1 MAITKTNF
9 IEFTRC
15 RRYSALENLRQDKL
29 DSKMTIE
36 EYKKEEDDAERKDL
50 LGNMFEM
57 NEDGTDKDLTFKED
71 IQLNAMMS
79 YYKEVEIEA
88 ARVAKK
94 LFKGTFT
101 FSEQTYNQESFDFV
115 HNGIRYLCYID
126 IYNENDDEINIIEVK
141 ATTSKKY
148 LDDLQYGK
156 IRGEKYPLFV
166 KDYDGIYKLNKPS
179 PSEDEK
185 VIESYNKKYLK
196 LFDRYSDEGKYIL
209 DISVQR
215 YIIEHDL
222 KEHNINKKVNYYLA
236 VLNHNYIYD
245 GFRVGKKRVYR
256 EINGEEIVSFFD
268 MNDITKEYQSI
279 IEDMVNRL
287 EENIFNPDLSYC
299 GVGKYCSYKKTNQCK
314 YKDICFKNVPNYN
327 ASFNY
332 IGFSD
337 NIGFTSDKLN
347 KYDLI
352 NQGYYKLDDIPI
364 EWIKDKPNMM
374 IERDCYDNNKVYVD
388 KEKINSFLNSIEY
401 PIYHLDFES
410 LPCPMPRFR
419 GEKPY
424 TQSCFEFSL
433 HIERESGICDN
444 DKDNYVFLAETLEDE
459 REKMVLEL
467 VNRID
472 ITKGTMLAQ
481 NVTFE
486 RSRLKELADVFPQYR
501 NHLLKI
507 RENSTDLLYG
517 IKTQK
522 DLYLDLGYD
531 EERSKQVNFYHKNQS
546 GSYSIKKTLP
556 VLSDLTYA
564 NLEVKNGT
572 EALVTY
578 SLYDTMNEFDLNKA
592 KKALKVYCKQDTW
605 AMVVILESLR
615 KLSEWRNN

>member
-15 RRYSALENLRQDKL
+15 RRYSALENLRQEKL

-36 EYKKEEDDAERKDL
+36 EYKKEEENEEKREL
-50 LGNMFEM
+50 LSNMFEM
-57 NEDGTDKDLTFKED
+57 DSEDSDIDLTVKED
-71 IQLNAMMS
+71 IQLNAMMK

-88 ARVAKK
+88 ARIAKK

-115 HNGIRYLCYID
+115 HNGIRYLCYTD

-148 LDDLQYGK
+148 LEDLVYGASGK
-156 IRGEKYPLFV
+156 EKHPMFI
-166 KDYDGIYKLNKPS
+166 KDYDGIYKINRPNLG
-179 PSEDEK
+179 EGEK
-185 VIESYNKKYLK
+185 VVESYNKKYLK
-196 LFDRYSDEGKYIL
+196 MFDRFSDVGKYIL
-209 DISVQR
+209 DIAVQR
-215 YIIEHDL
+215 YIIENDL
-222 KEHNINKKVNYYLA
+222 RIHNVNKKVNYYLA

-245 GFRVGKKRVYR
+245 GYKVGKKRIYK
-256 EINGEEIVSFFD
+256 EINGEEIVNFFEV
-268 MNDITKEYQSI
+268 NDITFEYQTI
-279 IEDMVNRL
+279 IKDMIDKL
-287 EENIFNPDLSYC
+287 EKNIFNPDLSFC

-314 YKDICFKNVPNYN
+314 YKDICFKNVPAYN

-332 IGFSD
+332 IGFND
-337 NIGFTSDKLN
+337 KAGFSPDKLN
-347 KYDLI
+347 KFDLI
-352 NQGYYKLDDIPI
+352 NNGYYKLDDIPI
-364 EWIKDKPNMM
+364 DWIKDKPNMM
-374 IERDCYDNNKVYVD
+374 IERDCYDNDKIYVD
-388 KEKINSFLNSIEY
+388 KEKIKSYLDSIEY
-401 PIYHLDFES
+401 PLYHLDFES
-410 LPCPMPRFR
+410 FPCPMPRFR

-433 HIERESGICDN
+433 HIEKEPGKCDI

-459 REKMVLEL
+459 RENMVKEL

-486 RSRLKELADVFPQYR
+486 RGRLKELAEIFPQYR
-501 NHLLKI
+501 EHLLKI

-517 IKTQK
+517 IKTDFK
-522 DLYLDLGYD
+522 LYESLGYD
-531 EERSKQVNFYHKNQS
+531 EERCKLVNFYHKKQS

-556 VLSDLTYA
+556 VLSDLTYS

-592 KKALKVYCKQDTW
+592 KKALKIYCKQDTW

-615 KLSEWRNN
+615 NLCK